1 MDMKDKKILLII
13 TGSIAAYKSAILT
26 RLLVK
31 SGAEVRI
38 VMTPAAKEFVTPLT
52 MSTLSQNEVLI
63 DMMHE
68 NQWNSHVDLGIWA
81 DLLLVAPATANS
93 LAKMA
98 IGLADNLAMTTYLSA
113 KCPVMIAPA
122 MDLDM
127 WQHPTTKKNIAKLK
141 DYSHE
146 IIPVGSGELAS
157 GLKGEGRMAEPEEI
171 VEFVN
176 DFFSKKK
183 ANQDLIAKKVLITA
197 GPTYESIDPVRFIG
211 NHSSG
216 KMGLAI
222 AQECSERGA
231 EVTMVIGPSNLQI
244 PDEIH
249 CIRVVSA
256 AEMAEK
262 CLLHSPASDIIIL
275 AAAVAD
281 YTPAHPSEIKIKK
294 KEGPLS
300 IELERTKDIAKQI
313 GQEKRSDQF
322 LVGFA
327 LETNDAVQNARTKLK
342 KKNFDMIVLNSL
354 QDAGAG
360 FKHDTNK
367 ISIISKDNKMEDF
380 ELKSKK
386 AVARDII
393 DHVINLI

>member
-183 ANQDLIAKKVLITA
+183 
-197 GPTYESIDPVRFIG
+197 P
-211 NHSSG
+211 
-216 KMGLAI
+216 
-222 AQECSERGA
+222 
-231 EVTMVIGPSNLQI
+231 
-244 PDEIH
+244 
-249 CIRVVSA
+249 IR
-256 AEMAEK
+256 
-262 CLLHSPASDIIIL
+262 I
-275 AAAVAD
+275 
-281 YTPAHPSEIKIKK
+281 
-294 KEGPLS
+294 
-300 IELERTKDIAKQI
+300 
-313 GQEKRSDQF
+313 
-322 LVGFA
+322 
-327 LETNDAVQNARTKLK
+327 
-342 KKNFDMIVLNSL
+342 
-354 QDAGAG
+354 
-360 FKHDTNK
+360 
-367 ISIISKDNKMEDF
+367 
-380 ELKSKK
+380 
-386 AVARDII
+386 
-393 DHVINLI
+393 